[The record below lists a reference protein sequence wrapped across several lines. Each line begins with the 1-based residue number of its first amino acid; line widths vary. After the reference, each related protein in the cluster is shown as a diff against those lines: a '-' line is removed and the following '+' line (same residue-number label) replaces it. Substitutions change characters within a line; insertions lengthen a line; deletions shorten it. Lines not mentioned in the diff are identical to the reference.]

1 MVCLLVIHYFLTYLK
16 CVWRISFW
24 HVSFFFFFG
33 WLQIIVEDMSDE
45 NLIQSDND
53 NMMDNLNT
61 EDDEF
66 Q

>member
-1 MVCLLVIHYFLTYLK
+1 MCLANIILA
-16 CVWRISFW
+16 CQ
-24 HVSFFFFFG
+24 FFFFFG